1 VREVLLDLLPYLAAF
16 YVLDG
21 ALSVRDDDFVLWR
34 RLGAFVP
41 LRPGFH
47 LVGWLPSDELVLTRA
62 GTAEGAAGQL
72 ERVRA
77 IRERQRRWSWLVG
90 ACGFYLFACLA
101 VLLPLD
107 VAGRLGVALDWERL
121 GLAMT
126 AAWLLGVAA
135 CWFQLRAARASGTA
149 VRSAL
154 TGLLFFPPSV
164 AHAATTLG
172 RHLYAGFH
180 PLVVAAGVADRD
192 TVHRLARRLRFQA
205 QAAGAEPALDALLR
219 ELQIPV
225 AEVLASPR
233 SSDPTAAVFCPLCAT
248 EYRRGFADCT
258 DCGAA
263 LQPLAA

>member
-1 VREVLLDLLPYLAAF
+1 
-16 YVLDG
+16 VLDG
-21 ALSVRDDDFVLWR
+21 VLNVRDDDFVLWR
-34 RLGAFVP
+34 RLGAFGA

-47 LVGWLPSDELVLTRA
+47 LVGLLPCDELVVTRA

-77 IRERQRRWSWLVG
+77 IRARQRRWSWLLG
-90 ACGFYLFACLA
+90 ACGIYVFGCLA
-101 VLLPLD
+101 VLLPADLS
-107 VAGRLGVALDWERL
+107 GRLRLTLDWERL
-121 GLAMT
+121 GLALA
-126 AAWLLGVAA
+126 AAWLVGAAA
-135 CWFQLRAARASGTA
+135 CWLQLRAARADGKT

-154 TGLLFFPPSV
+154 TSLLFFPPSV
-164 AHAATTLG
+164 AHASTVLG
-172 RHLYAGFH
+172 RHLYGGFH
-180 PLVVAAGVADRD
+180 PLVVATGVADRD

-205 QAAGAEPALDALLR
+205 QALGREPALDALLR